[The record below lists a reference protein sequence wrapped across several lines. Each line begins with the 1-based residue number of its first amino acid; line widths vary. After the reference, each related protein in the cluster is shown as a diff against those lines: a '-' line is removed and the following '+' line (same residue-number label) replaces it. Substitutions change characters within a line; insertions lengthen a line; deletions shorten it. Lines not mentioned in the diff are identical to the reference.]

1 MVVHHHRPRIYLPWF
16 PGLRVLPRLQ
26 RAQPQAVD
34 GSLRLDVLHADGI
47 PRLSWDDRRNHADGD
62 ALADFP
68 RAFRRAASF
77 RVRSRRVVLA
87 FRRRRLAL
95 AGDPRVIDQAQSD
108 GRQAKAAWNAFR
120 LAGVDMLLTVRN
132 ARLQRSPFSPIHPK
146 S

>member
-47 PRLSWDDRRNHADGD
+47 PRLSRDDRRNHADGD

-95 AGDPRVIDQAQSD
+95 AVYPRVLALAHSD
-108 GRQAKAAWNAFR
+108 DRQARAAWTAVR
-120 LAGVDMLLTVRN
+120 LARVDVPSRPKRPGFS
-132 ARLQRSPFSPIHPK
+132 AGPFLR
-146 S
+146 